1 MYERII
7 PYWCCFWWKWR
18 ERERERELYTRI
30 WLNGSIKILLK
41 VKDKHKNGKL
51 IFSDVKKEK
60 KKRNSGC
67 IINYWSMLFSA
78 INFDDQYLF

>member
-1 MYERII
+1 MVLFLVEV
-7 PYWCCFWWKWR
+7 
-18 ERERERELYTRI
+18 ERERELYTRI

-60 KKRNSGC
+60 K
-67 IINYWSMLFSA
+67 WE
-78 INFDDQYLF
+78 

>member
-1 MYERII
+1 MLFLVEV
-7 PYWCCFWWKWR
+7 

-60 KKRNSGC
+60 KKG
-67 IINYWSMLFSA
+67 IVVV
-78 INFDDQYLF
+78 

>member
-1 MYERII
+1 MSTDMCLYLYAILICASMYERIM
-7 PYWCCFWWKWR
+7 PYWCYFWWKW
-18 ERERERELYTRI
+18 RERERELYTRI

-60 KKRNSGC
+60 KKE
-67 IINYWSMLFSA
+67 
-78 INFDDQYLF
+78 

>member
-1 MYERII
+1 MRKYVWTNYTLLVLFLVEV
-7 PYWCCFWWKWR
+7 

-30 WLNGSIKILLK
+30 WLNGSIKILIK

-60 KKRNSGC
+60 KKE
-67 IINYWSMLFSA
+67 
-78 INFDDQYLF
+78 